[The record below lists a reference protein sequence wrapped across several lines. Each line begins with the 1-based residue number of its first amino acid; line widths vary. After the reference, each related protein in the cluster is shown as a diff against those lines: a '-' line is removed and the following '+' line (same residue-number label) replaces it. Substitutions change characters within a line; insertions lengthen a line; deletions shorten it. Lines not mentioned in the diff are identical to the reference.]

1 MSTLKFTN
9 SQGVLVDIPT
19 IAATQVKNKLGD
31 LLDRM
36 QSRRAKKAMNAAFNA
51 SPAKLGR
58 AARQTAHK
66 VR

>member
-1 MSTLKFTN
+1 MSTLRFRN
-9 SQGVLVDIPT
+9 SQAVLVDIPT
-19 IAATQVKNKLGD
+19 IVATEVKNKSGD

-36 QSRRAKKAMNAAFNA
+36 QTRKVKKAINAAFNA

-58 AARQTAHK
+58 AARQAAHK

>member
-1 MSTLKFTN
+1 MSTLRFRN
-9 SQGVLVDIPT
+9 SQGVVVDIST
-19 IAATQVKNKLGD
+19 VAATQVKNKLGD

-36 QSRRAKKAMNAAFNA
+36 QSRKVKKAMNAAFNA

-58 AARQTAHK
+58 AARQAAHK